1 MTSSER
7 AGRIPLQLTRSCVVA
22 SIQVDLDAD
31 VLDSFR
37 KELLALLHRSGAQ
50 GVILDLAGVEVLDRE
65 DFDELRKTMQMASLM
80 GGRCLLAGLRPG
92 VVSALVDLGVDTRG
106 VTAVANLDEAFRL
119 MEDHLAQPSESD
131 GVDEC
136 EKDRDEGQE
145 EVEARLA
152 ATPQHGHAD
161 LPRRHR
167 RHVGLDAVGPPDLH
181 LVGPWFDP
189 EVAAHPEAPIPAA
202 RQDHRNRPGERQERY
217 RQGDHVVVREPSCS

>member
-1 MTSSER
+1 MTSNER

-22 SIQVDLDAD
+22 SIQVDLDAE

-106 VTAVANLDEAFRL
+106 VTAVANLDEAFHI
-119 MEDHLAQPSESD
+119 MEDDLLLDSESD
-131 GVDEC
+131 PVDE
-136 EKDRDEGQE
+136 GE
-145 EVEARLA
+145 ELENSEEE
-152 ATPQHGHAD
+152 D
-161 LPRRHR
+161 
-167 RHVGLDAVGPPDLH
+167 
-181 LVGPWFDP
+181 
-189 EVAAHPEAPIPAA
+189 
-202 RQDHRNRPGERQERY
+202 
-217 RQGDHVVVREPSCS
+217 VRE